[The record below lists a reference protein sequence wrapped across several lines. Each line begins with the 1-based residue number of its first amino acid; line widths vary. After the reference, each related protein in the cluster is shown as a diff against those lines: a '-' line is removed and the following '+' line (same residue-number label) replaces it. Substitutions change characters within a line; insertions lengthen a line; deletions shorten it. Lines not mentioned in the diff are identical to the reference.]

1 MDSCFKTSDNKHL
14 QCPPRMAD
22 GRHFTDYRSSYYI
35 NDLIRA
41 DNNISNSLQYRL
53 FLQQNADSLMNRQR
67 EIACSL
73 NCCGPC
79 PMSKESFVDYNGM
92 DSSMDSS
99 NTGSMS
105 STMLPDG
112 STNTGSMSSTMLP
125 EQYKFVTDGRTA
137 KMVLNDVNGLGVGR
151 QYYTYPRPTD
161 ACNNLPSAWPAG
173 KTNMCQSPND
183 RLNYLGDMQ
192 PTPSSLRQAI
202 PGGGIVMNA

>member
-41 DNNISNSLQYRL
+41 DNNISNSIQYRV
-53 FLQQNADSLMNRQR
+53 FLQQNADALMNRQR
-67 EIACSL
+67 EIACRL

-79 PMSKESFVDYNGM
+79 PSGKEGFE
-92 DSSMDSS
+92 
-99 NTGSMS
+99 
-105 STMLPDG
+105 STMLPETRG
-112 STNTGSMSSTMLP
+112 LTGSMSSTMLP
-125 EQYKFVTDGRTA
+125 EQYKFVTDSTTT

-151 QYYTYPRPTD
+151 EYYTFARPTE
-161 ACNNLPSAWPAG
+161 ACNNLPSAYPVG
-173 KTNMCQSPND
+173 ENNMCQSPND
-183 RLNYLGDMQ
+183 RFNYMGDMQ

-202 PGGGIVMNA
+202 PRGGSVMNA